1 MPENTKPFWKSKTL
15 WFNVLVAVGTAV
27 EASLSI
33 IQGEFDPKV
42 YLAIVG
48 IVAGLN
54 VVFRF
59 LSTQGLSK

>member
-1 MPENTKPFWKSKTL
+1 MSENTKPFWKSKTL